1 MPAAGSVSETALVVI
16 AIAVA
21 IQSAVMLAAII
32 GAIVIGRRMQAGID
46 RRYEA
51 LAAKLDDG
59 LVQARLAVQAVNRVS
74 DRASDVM
81 GEAGDAVRNLA
92 SAATA
97 PRSLLMAGAASA
109 AGGLLARWRRRRSND
124 VT

>member
-1 MPAAGSVSETALVVI
+1 MPEVGSVSETALVVI
-16 AIAVA
+16 AVAVA
-21 IQSAVMLAAII
+21 IQSAVMLAAIV
-32 GAIVIGRRMQAGID
+32 GAVIVGRRMQASID
-46 RRYEA
+46 QRYEV
-51 LAAKLDDG
+51 LAAKLDEG
-59 LVQARLAVQAVNRVS
+59 LIQARLAVQAVNRVT